1 MSPIGALWSS
11 LKLSEALWS
20 SLNIAFALLLL
31 CLCCACA
38 VLCIALNCLALLCCA
53 MLCFASL
60 CILRNTSV
68 DPCISMHGSQWARSL
83 RGLVVVLSDG
93 GLSGSSAMPLG
104 IHSWKSG
111 KAAEYLKIHIFA
123 VDSPFFA
130 CWPERQK
137 LKGPVG
143 VGRNFQNLKSKK
155 LQFEISFENWTPQK
169 IFLEKMFAEARGGW
183 PWGLFLDFG
192 RKLDTT

>member
-1 MSPIGALWSS
+1 MVFQDEGDVGGAFALLLLCFCFGVTPIGALWSS

-60 CILRNTSV
+60 CILRSTSV

-111 KAAEYLKIHIFA
+111 KALRELVCCLTARPCRCAARPRFVCVSFCAL
-123 VDSPFFA
+123 S
-130 CWPERQK
+130 WS
-137 LKGPVG
+137 
-143 VGRNFQNLKSKK
+143 GR
-155 LQFEISFENWTPQK
+155 
-169 IFLEKMFAEARGGW
+169 G
-183 PWGLFLDFG
+183 
-192 RKLDTT
+192 